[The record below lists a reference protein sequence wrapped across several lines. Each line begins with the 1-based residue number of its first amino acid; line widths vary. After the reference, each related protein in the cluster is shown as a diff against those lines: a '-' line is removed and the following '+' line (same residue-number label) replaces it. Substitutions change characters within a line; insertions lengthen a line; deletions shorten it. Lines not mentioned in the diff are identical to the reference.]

1 MEALF
6 FIALGI
12 LIYTYFGYGLVAKL
26 ITLFINQEE
35 LPTLSDEDLP
45 EITHII
51 AAYNEGSI
59 LAQKIENSTSL
70 NYPADKLTT
79 IFVTDGS
86 TDGSESII
94 QSDNRLISYH
104 VPKRGGKLAA
114 VNRVMGNVESGIT
127 VFSDANAMLNR
138 DALRNM
144 AHHFQ
149 NNLVGAV
156 AGEKVVK
163 TDSADDATSAGEGFY
178 WKYESWLK
186 KLDYQLYSVVGAAG
200 ELFAIRTHLYESPQ
214 ANMLIEDFITSMKV
228 AKKGYRVA
236 YAPDAMASETSS
248 ASISEEIKRKVRI
261 SAGGLQAVV
270 ALRSLL
276 NPFQY
281 GWLSFQY
288 ISHRVLRWTL
298 APLSLIAVL
307 LSNIYLLKTGSVF
320 YEAVLFLQILFY
332 ALSIIGYYFNQHKIK
347 AKIAFVPFY
356 FSFMN
361 LSVFLGLFK
370 LISGNYAVTW
380 EKALRK

>member
-12 LIYTYFGYGLVAKL
+12 LVYTYFGYGLVAKL
-26 ITLFINQEE
+26 ITLFIKQEE

-59 LAQKIENSTSL
+59 LTQKIENSTSL
-70 NYPADKLTT
+70 NYPAHKLTT

-86 TDGSESII
+86 TDGSESMI

-104 VPKRGGKLAA
+104 VPTRGGKLAA
-114 VNRVMGNVESGIT
+114 VNRVMSNVETGIT

-156 AGEKVVK
+156 AGEKVVQ
-163 TDSADDATSAGEGFY
+163 TDATDDATSAGEGFY

-236 YAPDAMASETSS
+236 YAPDAIASETSS
-248 ASISEEIKRKVRI
+248 ASISEEIKRKIRI

-270 ALRSLL
+270 VLRSLL
-276 NPFQY
+276 NPFRY

-298 APLSLIAVL
+298 APLSLIVVL
-307 LSNIYLLKTGSVF
+307 LSNIYLINTGSVF
-320 YEAVLFLQILFY
+320 YESVLFLQILFY
-332 ALSIIGYYFNQHKIK
+332 AHFLIK
-347 AKIAFVPFY
+347 
-356 FSFMN
+356 S
-361 LSVFLGLFK
+361 
-370 LISGNYAVTW
+370 T
-380 EKALRK
+380 